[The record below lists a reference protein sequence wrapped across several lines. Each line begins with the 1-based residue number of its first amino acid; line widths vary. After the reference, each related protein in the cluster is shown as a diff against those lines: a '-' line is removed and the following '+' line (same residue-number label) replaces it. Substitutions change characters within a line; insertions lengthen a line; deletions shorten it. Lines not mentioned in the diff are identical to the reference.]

1 MTKLEKILSVIES
14 YDGSAEAFGLRSDD
28 RQIQIGEIFPV
39 SRVWDDGKATEEML
53 DGTSVTGFR
62 YAEDAAKALDLQMS
76 VYNYGQPLYLVAGS
90 VNSYGEDEGEYILED
105 AEVLAI
111 L

>member
-1 MTKLEKILSVIES
+1 MTKLEKILSVIEN
-14 YDGSAEAFGLRSDD
+14 YDGSADAFGLRSDD
-28 RQIQIGEIFPV
+28 RDLQIGEIFPA
-39 SRVWDDGKATEEML
+39 SRVWEAGEATEELL
-53 DGTSVTGFR
+53 DGTSVTGIR
-62 YAEDAAKALDLQMS
+62 YAEDAAKALDLQLS
-76 VYNYGQPLYLVAGS
+76 VYNYSQPLYLVAGT

>member
-28 RQIQIGEIFPV
+28 REMQVGEIFPA
-39 SRVWDDGKATEEML
+39 SRAWEDGEATEDLL

-62 YAEDAAKALDLQMS
+62 YAEDAAKALDLQLS
-76 VYNYGQPLYLVAGS
+76 IYNYGQPLYLVAGN
-90 VNSYGEDEGEYILED
+90 VNSYGEDAGEYILED